1 MRTVDPPMADPLM
14 LTPTVPRW
22 LRAWAWLTVAA
33 TLVLLALG
41 SFVTTFRVGMA
52 DPVWPTEPWYL
63 ATYDWK
69 EPNPGFVIEHAHRA
83 AGWTVGVLT
92 IVLAGGLIG
101 NLVRKGRS
109 SFRGGPQAAPVSAAW
124 LAGLGVVALFAVS
137 AQGILGG
144 LRVRLDAWKGP
155 ELAAFHG
162 FFAQVVFSLLVAVAV
177 LCGPPRAID
186 GSEASWRRLYRR
198 AHVLAGLVVV
208 QVLFG
213 VLLRHFDWKSAQR
226 LHFATAFAATAA
238 AVWFL
243 AAAYADPGAR
253 RRLGAAVGLL
263 VLLLT
268 AQLLLGIEA
277 WLGKYGTGVMPELQR
292 VTPSQA
298 GIRAAHL
305 LVGTGLMATA
315 VALALQTRRA
325 VGSSVEEPGRD
336 EEPVLAGR
344 PVGGDA

>member
-1 MRTVDPPMADPLM
+1 MRPVVPPMANPL
-14 LTPTVPRW
+14 THPQPVPPW
-22 LRAWAWLTVAA
+22 LRFWAWLTVAG

-63 ATYDWK
+63 ATYNWA

-83 AGWTVGVLT
+83 AGWTVGLLT
-92 IVLAGGLIG
+92 IALAVGLFAKSRSRLLAWLGVLA
-101 NLVRKGRS
+101 LV
-109 SFRGGPQAAPVSAAW
+109 
-124 LAGLGVVALFAVS
+124 AVS
-137 AQGILGG
+137 AQGVLGG

-177 LCGPPRAID
+177 LCAPRTAIAGLAD
-186 GSEASWRRLYRR
+186 ENRHRLYRR
-198 AHVLAGLVVV
+198 ALLLFGLVVL

-238 AVWFL
+238 AVWLL
-243 AAAYADPGAR
+243 ATASANPAAW
-253 RRLGAAVGLL
+253 RRLGGALGLL
-263 VLLLT
+263 ALLLA

-277 WLGKYGTGVMPELQR
+277 WLGKYGTGILPELQR
-292 VTPSQA
+292 VTIPQA

-315 VALALQTRRA
+315 AALALRTRRV
-325 VGSSVEEPGRD
+325 VGATETEEAGRD
-336 EEPVLAGR
+336 EEPVLAG
-344 PVGGDA
+344 PHLGGRG